1 MTFLEALEAVAA
13 DLTLMAMSVHQK
25 DLDGIIYV
33 PQEHPCWRWNS
44 GARGG
49 IPNLKLVKGEWEVV
63 KKTLDSRLGHPVR

>member
-13 DLTLMAMSVHQK
+13 DLTLMAVSVHQK

-44 GARGG
+44 GAPGR
-49 IPNLKLVKGEWEVV
+49 IPNLTLVKGNWQVV
-63 KKTLDSRLGHPVR
+63 PKVWNG